1 MTTHELQAITYQAD
15 KGYLTGNY
23 RQADP
28 IEQDALIALQLP
40 TDSIAHR
47 IRIIYAAF
55 FYYAASLLQLRR
67 AMPVSSAPPHHSKR
81 DKPANNSNCTM
92 KIYVVENI

>member
-1 MTTHELQAITYQAD
+1 MTIHELQAIIHQVD
-15 KGYLTGNY
+15 KEYFTGNY

-40 TDSIAHR
+40 TGGITHR

-67 AMPVSSAPPHHSKR
+67 AMPVLSAPSHHCKR